1 MHEYL
6 SVSEPDRREKSL
18 SFLLIPPNSFPRIMM
33 VLQRSNSKRVLL
45 EGKKD
50 SVWECCLGVRVSGA
64 LGSCSFPASQLLNFG
79 QELTLQG
86 ILWLMLMPR
95 RCCLLREGGQGDKA
109 TTAPRNQT
117 PLFHIPA
124 ASVKIILFL

>member
-1 MHEYL
+1 
-6 SVSEPDRREKSL
+6 
-18 SFLLIPPNSFPRIMM
+18 M
-33 VLQRSNSKRVLL
+33 VLQRSNLKCILL

-79 QELTLQG
+79 QEVTLQD
-86 ILWLMLMPR
+86 ILWLMLMPT
-95 RCCLLREGGQGDKA
+95 RCCLLGEGGQGDI
-109 TTAPRNQT
+109 TSTAPRSQT

-124 ASVKIILFL
+124 ASVKNSLFL